1 MIDAKHKIIFFG
13 DSITQAGTQAGGY
26 ILRIR
31 DMAVRAGMSDK
42 FQLIGAGIGGNK
54 IYDLYLRHEE
64 DVLSQNP
71 DTVFIYVGV
80 NDVWHKLTH
89 GTGTDADKF
98 EKFYVA
104 LISKFKEKGI
114 RIVLVTPAVIGE
126 RNNAMNDLDGDLN
139 RYADKIRNIAKKYN
153 LQLVDLRGAFLE
165 YNRKNNPDNKDYGI
179 LTTDKVHLND
189 KGNQLVAEEIWRVM
203 KEW

>member
-1 MIDAKHKIIFFG
+1 MTDAKQKIIFFG
-13 DSITQAGTQAGGY
+13 DSITQAGIQAGGY

-31 DMAVRAGMSDK
+31 DMAVRAGMNDK

-54 IYDLYLRHEE
+54 VYDLYLRHEE
-64 DVLSQNP
+64 DVLSQHP
-71 DTVFIYVGV
+71 DAVFIYVGV

-98 EKFYVA
+98 EQFYVA

-126 RNNAMNDLDGDLN
+126 RNNAMNDLDVDLN
-139 RYADKIRNIAKKYN
+139 RYADIIRNIAKKHK

-165 YNRKNNPDNKDYGI
+165 YNRKNNPGNKDYGI
-179 LTTDKVHLND
+179 LTTDKVHLNER
-189 KGNQLVAEEIWRVM
+189 GNQLVAEEMWKMM